1 MFGPLWTVQA
11 FATHHGEMFERFHD
25 ASRRL
30 LVISQDEARSLGH
43 GYIGTEHL
51 LLACVHD
58 DDWVSARA
66 LAITCGNL
74 GSLRM
79 ALRAVLRKGDD
90 VPSGHI
96 PFTADAKQALED
108 AVVEAQALG
117 HTTIGTGHILIGILD
132 DSGAAWAPVL
142 AALGVEK
149 VAVRAAVAK
158 AHPSSRE
165 ATDPVDAPVPGVVS
179 PAMVDHLLHTIT
191 ALGARVAELQRRV
204 EMMERRG

>member
-1 MFGPLWTVQA
+1 
-11 FATHHGEMFERFHD
+11 MFERFHD

-30 LVISQDEARSLGH
+30 IVVAQDEARSLGH
-43 GYIGTEHL
+43 GFIGTEHL

-66 LAITCGNL
+66 LAAACGEL
-74 GSLRM
+74 GPLRK

-96 PFTADAKQALED
+96 PFTPDAKQALED
-108 AVVEAQALG
+108 AIAEAKLMG
-117 HTTIGTGHILIGILD
+117 HTTIGTGHILLGTLD
-132 DSGAAWAPVL
+132 DGGAAWAPVL

-149 VAVRAAVAK
+149 AEVRANVARS
-158 AHPSSRE
+158 HPSSVE
-165 ATDPVDAPVPGVVS
+165 AADPATAPVPGVVS

-191 ALGARVAELQRRV
+191 VLGARVDELQRRL
-204 EMMERRG
+204 EMVERRG